1 MLINKVNQII
11 NKLIYNIF
19 LMLGNNILYE
29 QMSKISGYKILNIES
44 PIIKTIIT
52 DNVIINKIGI
62 TGIVIYYSR
71 ILH

>member
-11 NKLIYNIF
+11 NKLIYKIF

-62 TGIVIYYSR
+62 TGIAIYYSR
-71 ILH
+71 ILQ

>member
-1 MLINKVNQII
+1 LLINKVNQII
-11 NKLIYNIF
+11 NKLIYKIF

-29 QMSKISGYKILNIES
+29 QRSKISGYKILNIES

-52 DNVIINKIGI
+52 DNVIINKIRI

-71 ILH
+71 ILQ